1 MTASPKVQVKR
12 IIACEVF
19 RPALEALDIEARY
32 AHVKVTYLPST
43 LHSNSSELKRR
54 LLQELTL
61 AKSRG
66 EKAVFLYGA
75 CFPNIDDLCQ
85 EEGAVRAPGDFCYE
99 ILLNHQRFK
108 RLMDETAGTYFAER
122 DLILNFDEFCRIP
135 LELDDEDMRKHFFG
149 PYKRFLYI
157 RQPLDSDLMSKAGE
171 IAEYLD
177 LKLEVHDADYSYLQ
191 KILDE
196 LI

>member
-1 MTASPKVQVKR
+1 MTASPSIQVKR

-19 RPALEALDIEARY
+19 RPALVALNIEVRY
-32 AHVKVTYLPST
+32 SHVKVTYLPST
-43 LHSNSSELKRR
+43 LHSNSSELKKR
-54 LLQELTL
+54 LLNELTA
-61 AKSRG
+61 AKAKD

-75 CFPNIDDLCQ
+75 CFPHIDDLCQ

-99 ILLNHQRFK
+99 ILLNHQRFQ
-108 RLMDETAGTYFAER
+108 RLMDETAGTYFAEK
-122 DLILNFDEFCRIP
+122 DLILNFDDFCRIP

-149 PYKRFLYI
+149 PYKKFLYI
-157 RQPLDSDLMSKAGE
+157 RQPLDADLTSKAEE
-171 IAEYLD
+171 IAAYLD

>member
-1 MTASPKVQVKR
+1 MTDSDAKQVRR

-19 RPALEALDIEARY
+19 RPALEALNIEVRY
-32 AHVKVTYLPST
+32 NHVKVTYLPST

-54 LLQELTL
+54 LLGELVT
-61 AKSRG
+61 AKAKN

-75 CFPNIDDLCQ
+75 CFPHIDDLCQ

-99 ILLNHQRFK
+99 ILLNSQRFK
-108 RLMDETAGTYFAER
+108 HLMDETAGTYFAEK
-122 DLILNFDEFCRIP
+122 DLILNFDDFCRIP

-149 PYKRFLYI
+149 PYKKFLYI
-157 RQPLDSDLMSKAGE
+157 RQPLDSDLTSKAEE

>member
-1 MTASPKVQVKR
+1 MTASPPIQIKR

-19 RPALEALDIEARY
+19 RPALEALNIEAGY
-32 AHVKVTYLPST
+32 AHVRVTYLPST

-54 LLQELTL
+54 LTDELAAAS
-61 AKSRG
+61 AKN

-75 CFPNIDDLCQ
+75 CFPHIDDLCQ
-85 EEGAVRAPGDFCYE
+85 EKGAARAPGDFCYE
-99 ILLNHQRFK
+99 ILLNHKRFK
-108 RLMDETAGTYFAER
+108 RFMDETAGTYFAEK
-122 DLILNFDEFCRIP
+122 DLILNFDDFCRIP
-135 LELDDEDMRKHFFG
+135 LELDDEDMRKYFFG

-157 RQPLDSDLMSKAGE
+157 RQPFDPDLVLKAGE

-177 LKLEVHDADYSYLQ
+177 LNLEVHDADYSYLQ

-196 LI
+196 LL

>member
-1 MTASPKVQVKR
+1 MTASPSKQVKR

-19 RPALEALDIEARY
+19 RSALDALEIEARY

-43 LHSNSSELKRR
+43 LHSNSSELKKR
-54 LLQELTL
+54 LLEELTA
-61 AKSRG
+61 AKANN
-66 EKAVFLYGA
+66 EQAVFLYGA
-75 CFPNIDDLCQ
+75 CFPHIDDLCQ
-85 EEGAVRAPGDFCYE
+85 EAGVTRAPGDFCYE

-108 RLMDETAGTYFAER
+108 RLMDETAGTYFAEK

-135 LELDDEDMRKHFFG
+135 LELDDENMRKHFFG
-149 PYKRFLYI
+149 PYKKFLYI
-157 RQPLDSDLMSKAGE
+157 RQPLDADLTSKAEE
-171 IAEYLD
+171 IAKYLD

>member
-1 MTASPKVQVKR
+1 MTASPSIQVKR

-19 RPALEALDIEARY
+19 RPALVALSIEATY
-32 AHVKVTYLPST
+32 PHVRVTYLPST

-54 LLQELTL
+54 LLEELTS

-75 CFPNIDDLCQ
+75 CFPHIDDLCEQ
-85 EEGAVRAPGDFCYE
+85 EGAVRAPGDFCYE

-108 RLMDETAGTYFAER
+108 RFMDETAGTYFAEK

-149 PYKRFLYI
+149 PYKRLLYI
-157 RQPLDSDLMSKAGE
+157 RQPSDSDLTNEAGK